1 MFDGIG
7 KTEII
12 IVAIVILIIFG
23 PKRLPEF
30 AKSLSQAIREI
41 IGAFNGTPEE
51 KKEKGS
57 ATKKK

>member
-12 IVAIVILIIFG
+12 IVAVVILVIFG

-41 IGAFNGTPEE
+41 LGAFNGAPE
-51 KKEKGS
+51 KEKGS
-57 ATKKK
+57 SSKKK